1 MYGAFHQDSSDLR
14 LGAASLSLVLK
25 TEWTEG
31 FQQPA
36 KACIGAKNTHLGN
49 LGKYCTLE
57 AL

>member
-1 MYGAFHQDSSDLR
+1 MYGDFHQDSSELR
-14 LGAASLSLVLK
+14 LNAASLSLVPE

-36 KACIGAKNTHLGN
+36 QACIGAKNTHLGN

>member
-1 MYGAFHQDSSDLR
+1 MELSISDLR